1 MITLI
6 TYDITEPK
14 RLTRLHKFLKEF
26 GLNTQK
32 SVFEC
37 DIDDEAIKKIRVY
50 CRDNL
55 DIADD
60 SVRIYKICNR
70 CINKVVLS
78 GKGIKVTQFE
88 YMIIGDD

>member
-14 RLTRLHKFLKEF
+14 RLNDLRRFLKEF
-26 GLNTQK
+26 GLRTQK

-37 DIDDEAIKKIRVY
+37 DIDDEALKRIRAY

-55 DIADD
+55 DIAKD

-70 CINKVVLS
+70 CINKVVIS
-78 GKGIKVTQFE
+78 GTGLTVTQLN
-88 YMIIGDD
+88 YMII

>member
-14 RLTRLHKFLKEF
+14 RLVKLHKFLKEF
-26 GLNTQK
+26 GFNTQK

-37 DIDDEAIKKIRVY
+37 DIDDEAVRRIRAY

-55 DIADD
+55 DIARD
-60 SVRIYKICNR
+60 SVRIYRICSA
-70 CINKVVLS
+70 CVNKVLVQ
-78 GKGIKVTQFE
+78 GQGVKVSQLE
-88 YMIIGDD
+88 YRII

>member
-14 RLTRLHKFLKEF
+14 RLNNMRHFLKEF
-26 GLNTQK
+26 GLRTQK

-37 DIDDEAIKKIRVY
+37 DIDDVAIRRIRAY

-55 DIADD
+55 DLDKD
-60 SVRIYKICNR
+60 SVRIYQICNR
-70 CINKVVLS
+70 CMNKVVIS
-78 GKGIKVTQFE
+78 GLGLKVTQLD
-88 YMIIGDD
+88 YMIV

>member
-14 RLTRLHKFLKEF
+14 RLNDLRTFLKEF
-26 GLNTQK
+26 GLRTQK

-37 DIDDEAIKKIRVY
+37 DIDVEALKRIRAY
-50 CRDNL
+50 CRNNL
-55 DIADD
+55 DIAKD

-70 CINKVVLS
+70 CINKVSIS
-78 GKGIKVTQFE
+78 GTGLKVTQLD
-88 YMIIGDD
+88 YMIV

>member
-14 RLTRLHKFLKEF
+14 RLNNLRGFLKEF
-26 GLNTQK
+26 GLRTQK

-37 DIDDEAIKKIRVY
+37 DIDADALKRIRAY

-55 DIADD
+55 DIVSD

-70 CINKVVLS
+70 CINKVILS
-78 GKGIKVTQFE
+78 GSGLKVTQLD
-88 YMIIGDD
+88 YMII

>member
-1 MITLI
+1 MIVLI

-14 RLTRLHKFLKEF
+14 RLNALHGFLKEF

-37 DIDDEAIKKIRVY
+37 DIDEAGIREIRLW
-50 CRDNL
+50 CRDHL
-55 DIADD
+55 DIAKD
-60 SVRIYKICNR
+60 SVRIYKICSR

-78 GKGIKVTQFE
+78 GLGLKITQLD
-88 YMIIGDD
+88 YSII

>member
-14 RLTRLHKFLKEF
+14 RLNKLRGFLKEF
-26 GLNTQK
+26 GLRTQK

-37 DIDDEAIKKIRVY
+37 DIDDIALKKIRAY

-55 DIADD
+55 DIASD

-70 CINKVVLS
+70 CINKVTIS
-78 GKGIKVTQFE
+78 GTGLKVTQLD
-88 YMIIGDD
+88 YMIL

>member
-14 RLTRLHKFLKEF
+14 RLNALRRFLKEF
-26 GLNTQK
+26 GIRTQK

-37 DIDDEAIKKIRVY
+37 DIDDIALKRIREY
-50 CRDNL
+50 CRNNL
-55 DIADD
+55 DLVKD

-70 CINKVVLS
+70 CIGKVVIS
-78 GKGIKVTQFE
+78 GTGLRVTQME
-88 YMIIGDD
+88 YMIL

>member
-14 RLTRLHKFLKEF
+14 RLNNLRTFLKEF
-26 GLNTQK
+26 GLRTQK

-37 DIDDEAIKKIRVY
+37 DIDADALRRVRAY

-55 DIADD
+55 DLAKD

-70 CINKVVLS
+70 CMSKVNIS
-78 GKGIKVTQFE
+78 GLGLKVTQMD
-88 YMIIGDD
+88 YMIL

>member
-14 RLTRLHKFLKEF
+14 RLNNLRGFLKEF
-26 GLNTQK
+26 GLRTQK
-32 SVFEC
+32 SVFFFV
-37 DIDDEAIKKIRVY
+37 IDADALKRIRAY

-55 DIADD
+55 DIVSD

-70 CINKVVLS
+70 CINKVILS
-78 GKGIKVTQFE
+78 GSGLKVTQLD
-88 YMIIGDD
+88 YMII

>member
-14 RLTRLHKFLKEF
+14 RLNNMRRFLKEY
-26 GLNTQK
+26 GLRTQK

-37 DIDDEAIKKIRVY
+37 DIDDVAIRRIRAY

-55 DIADD
+55 DLEKD
-60 SVRIYKICNR
+60 SVRIYRICSR
-70 CINKVVLS
+70 CINKVVIS
-78 GKGIKVTQFE
+78 GLGLKVTQLD
-88 YMIIGDD
+88 YMIL

>member
-14 RLTRLHKFLKEF
+14 RLNNLRGFLKEF
-26 GLNTQK
+26 GLRTQK

-37 DIDDEAIKKIRVY
+37 DIDDEALKRIRAY

-55 DIADD
+55 DIAKD

-70 CINKVVLS
+70 CMSKVVIS
-78 GKGIKVTQFE
+78 GTGLKVTQME
-88 YMIIGDD
+88 YMIV